1 MAGTTE
7 QLGINGQLAEMKTFY
22 SKQLL
27 ARLVPAL
34 EHANHG
40 LAEDIPPHAGKAIE
54 KRRFEAYNANV
65 GALAEGTA
73 ILGSA
78 INGTWTPLTFTV
90 SQYGA
95 FSLVSDLLTQ
105 QGFDGIDDMVNAF
118 GENAGLSIDQ
128 IIRDT
133 IAIGGTAIFA
143 STAGSRAQLGSG
155 MRLTNVEVRKAVR
168 KLRVNNAKTFDDGYY
183 HVILH
188 PDTEYDLLSDSSIV
202 NVYQYAADR
211 GEDNPLIQ
219 GAVPAIYGAKFY
231 RTSQAK
237 VLPTAGMTGTTATD
251 VYITLFLGRD
261 AYLVSRFSTQ
271 NVRTIIKP
279 IGTAGPIDPLD
290 QFGSIGW
297 KASVVAGVLNSN
309 ALVRVEHT
317 ASLSANGNG

>member
-1 MAGTTE
+1 MATTE
-7 QLGINGQLAEMKTFY
+7 LIGVAGMTAELKTFY

-54 KRRFEAYNANV
+54 KRRFESYTAQT
-65 GALAEGTA
+65 GTLTEGTA
-73 ILGSA
+73 ALASA
-78 INGTWTPLTFTV
+78 INGTWTALTFTV

-95 FSLVSDLLTQ
+95 FALVSDVLAQ
-105 QGFDGIDDMVNAF
+105 QGFDGLDDMVNAF
-118 GENAGLSIDQ
+118 GENAGNSIDQ
-128 IIRDT
+128 VIRDT
-133 IAIGGTAIFA
+133 IVAGTTVIYA
-143 STAGSRAQLGSG
+143 STAGSRGGLASG

-183 HVILH
+183 HAIIH
-188 PDTEYDLLSDSSIV
+188 PDTEYDLMSDSSVV

-231 RTSQAK
+231 RTSNAK
-237 VLPTAGMTGTTATD
+237 VFPTAGQSGTTATD
-251 VYITLFLGRD
+251 IYATLFVGRD
-261 AYLVSRFSTQ
+261 SYLVSRFSTQ

-279 IGTAGPIDPLD
+279 IGTAGPLDPLD

-297 KASVVAGVLNSN
+297 KASVVAGILQQN
-309 ALVRVEHT
+309 AIVRVEST
-317 ASLSANGNG
+317 SSLASNGNG

>member
-1 MAGTTE
+1 MADELFGAA
-7 QLGINGQLAEMKTFY
+7 GMLAEMKTFY

-54 KRRFEAYNANV
+54 KRRFESYTANTT
-65 GALAEGTA
+65 ALTEGTP
-73 ILGSA
+73 ILTNA
-78 INGTWTPLTFTV
+78 INGTWTAVTLTI

-95 FSLVSDLLTQ
+95 FALVSDVLTQ

-118 GENAGLSIDQ
+118 GENAGNSIDQ
-128 IIRDT
+128 IIRDGLANNAT
-133 IAIGGTAIFA
+133 TVILA
-143 STAGSRAQLGSG
+143 STAGSYGGLASG

-188 PDTEYDLLSDSSIV
+188 PDSEYDLLSDSSVV

-219 GAVPAIYGAKFY
+219 GAVPAVYGAKFY
-231 RTSQAK
+231 RTSNAK
-237 VLPTAGMTGTTATD
+237 VWIGSSMSGNTATD
-251 VYITLFLGRD
+251 VYATMFLGRD

-279 IGTAGPIDPLD
+279 IGTAGPLDPLD

-297 KASVVAGVLNSN
+297 KASVVAGILNQN
-309 ALVRVEHT
+309 ALVLVKHT
-317 ASLSANGNG
+317 SSLAASGNG

>member
-1 MAGTTE
+1 MASTE
-7 QLGINGQLAEMKTFY
+7 QIGVNGMTNELKTFY

-54 KRRFEAYNANV
+54 KRRFEAYGAQTA
-65 GALAEGTA
+65 ALAEGTA

-78 INGTWTPLTFTV
+78 LNGTWTALTFTV
-90 SQYGA
+90 SQFGA
-95 FSLVSDLLTQ
+95 FALVSDLLTQ

-118 GENAGLSIDQ
+118 GENAGLSIDS
-128 IIRDT
+128 IIRDV
-133 IAIGGTAIFA
+133 IAVGGTVIYA
-143 STAGSRAQLGSG
+143 STAGSRGGLASG

-188 PDTEYDLLSDSSIV
+188 PDAEYDLLSDASIV

-231 RTSQAK
+231 RTSNAK
-237 VLPTAGMTGTTATD
+237 VIPTAGMTGTTATD
-251 VYITLFLGRD
+251 VYSTMFLGRD
-261 AYLVSRFSTQ
+261 SYLVSRFSTQ

-279 IGTAGPIDPLD
+279 IGTAGPLDPLD

-297 KASVVAGVLNSN
+297 KASVVAGVLNVN
-309 ALVRVEHT
+309 ALIRVEHT

>member
-1 MAGTTE
+1 MATTE
-7 QLGINGQLAEMKTFY
+7 LVGVAGMTNELKTYY

-54 KRRFEAYNANV
+54 KRRFESYTANTA
-65 GALAEGTA
+65 ALTEGTP
-73 ILGSA
+73 ILSNA
-78 INGTWTPLTFTV
+78 INGTWTAVTLTI

-95 FSLVSDLLTQ
+95 FALVSDVLTQ

-118 GENAGLSIDQ
+118 GENAGNSIDQ
-128 IIRDT
+128 IIRDGLANNATT
-133 IAIGGTAIFA
+133 IILA
-143 STAGSRAQLGSG
+143 STAGSFGGLSSG

-188 PDTEYDLLSDSSIV
+188 PDSEYDLLSDSSIQ

-231 RTSQAK
+231 RTSNAK
-237 VLPTAGMTGTTATD
+237 VWIGSAQSGNTKTD
-251 VYITLFLGRD
+251 VYATLFLGRD

-279 IGTAGPIDPLD
+279 IGTAGPLDPLD

-297 KASVVAGVLNSN
+297 KASVVAGILNQN
-309 ALVRVEHT
+309 AIVMVEHT
-317 ASLSANGNG
+317 SSLAASGNG

>member
-1 MAGTTE
+1 MATTE
-7 QLGINGQLAEMKTFY
+7 LIGVAGMTPELKTFY

-54 KRRFEAYNANV
+54 KRRFESYVAQT
-65 GALAEGTA
+65 GALVEGTA
-73 ILGSA
+73 ILTSA
-78 INGTWTPLTFTV
+78 INGTWTALTFTV
-90 SQYGA
+90 SQFGA
-95 FSLVSDLLTQ
+95 FALVSDVLTQ

-118 GENAGLSIDQ
+118 GENAGNSIDQ
-128 IIRDT
+128 IIRDILVAGST
-133 IAIGGTAIFA
+133 VIYA
-143 STAGSRAQLGSG
+143 STGTSRANLASG

-168 KLRVNNAKTFDDGYY
+168 KLRLNNAKTFEDGYY

-188 PDTEYDLLSDSSIV
+188 PDAEYDLLSDSSVV

-231 RTSQAK
+231 RTSNAK
-237 VLPTAGMTGTTATD
+237 VFPTGAGSGTTATD
-251 VYITLFLGRD
+251 VYATLFLGRD
-261 AYLVSRFSTQ
+261 SYLVSRFSTQ

-279 IGTAGPIDPLD
+279 IGTAGPLDPLD

-297 KASVVAGVLNSN
+297 KASVVAGILNQN
-309 ALVRVEHT
+309 AIVRVEHT
-317 ASLSANGNG
+317 SSQTANGAG

>member
-1 MAGTTE
+1 MATTE
-7 QLGINGQLAEMKTFY
+7 LLGAAGMTNELKTFY

-40 LAEDIPPHAGKAIE
+40 LAEDIPPHAGKVIE
-54 KRRFEAYNANV
+54 KRRFESFAAQT
-65 GALAEGTA
+65 GTLTEGTGV
-73 ILGSA
+73 LTSA
-78 INGTWTPLTFTV
+78 INGTWTALTFTV

-95 FSLVSDLLTQ
+95 FSLVSDVLAQ
-105 QGFDGIDDMVNAF
+105 QGFDGLDDMVNAF
-118 GENAGLSIDQ
+118 GENAGNSIDQ
-128 IIRDT
+128 VIRDLLV
-133 IAIGGTAIFA
+133 AGGTVIFA
-143 STAGSRAQLGSG
+143 STAGSRGGLASG

-183 HVILH
+183 HALIH
-188 PDTEYDLLSDSSIV
+188 PDSEFDLMSDSSIL

-231 RTSQAK
+231 RTSNAK
-237 VLPTAGMTGTTATD
+237 TIPTGSAGTASAADT
-251 VYITLFLGRD
+251 YITLFCGRD
-261 AYLVSRFSTQ
+261 SYLVSRFSTQ

-279 IGTAGPIDPLD
+279 IGTAGPLDPLD

-309 ALVRVEHT
+309 ALIRVEHT
-317 ASLSANGNG
+317 SSLGTGG

>member
-1 MAGTTE
+1 MPTTE
-7 QLGINGQLAEMKTFY
+7 VIGVAGMTAELKTFY

-54 KRRFEAYNANV
+54 KRRFESYAANT
-65 GALAEGTA
+65 GALVEGTG

-78 INGTWTPLTFTV
+78 INGTWTAITFTV

-95 FSLVSDLLTQ
+95 FALVSDVLAQ
-105 QGFDGIDDMVNAF
+105 QGFDGLDDMVNAF
-118 GENAGLSIDQ
+118 GENAGNSIDQ
-128 IIRDT
+128 LIRE
-133 IAIGGTAIFA
+133 AIVGGTTVLYA
-143 STAGSRAQLGSG
+143 STAGSRGGLASG
-155 MRLTNVEVRKAVR
+155 MRLSNVEIRKAVR

-183 HVILH
+183 HAIIH
-188 PDTEYDLLSDSSIV
+188 PDAEFDLMSDTSVVS
-202 NVYQYAADR
+202 VYQYAADR

-231 RTSQAK
+231 RTSNAR
-237 VLPTAGMTGTTATD
+237 VYPTAGQTGTTATD
-251 VYITLFLGRD
+251 VYVTLFLGRD

-279 IGTAGPIDPLD
+279 IGTAGPLDPLD

-297 KASVVAGVLNSN
+297 KASLVAGVLQQN
-309 ALVRVEHT
+309 AIVRVEHT
-317 ASLSANGNG
+317 SSLAANSNG

>member
-1 MAGTTE
+1 MSMPEIIGVAGMT
-7 QLGINGQLAEMKTFY
+7 AELKTFY

-54 KRRFEAYNANV
+54 KRRFESYPV
-65 GALAEGTA
+65 QLSALTEGSVS
-73 ILGSA
+73 IPSG
-78 INGTWTPLTFTV
+78 INGTWTALTFTIQ
-90 SQYGA
+90 QYGA
-95 FSLVSDLLTQ
+95 FALVSDVLAQ
-105 QGFDGIDDMVNAF
+105 QGFDGLDDMVNAF
-118 GENAGLSIDQ
+118 GENAGNSIDQ
-128 IIRDT
+128 IIRD
-133 IAIGGTAIFA
+133 AITGAGGTVIFA
-143 STAGSRAQLGSG
+143 STAGSRGALASG

-183 HVILH
+183 HAIIH
-188 PDTEYDLLSDSSIV
+188 PDSEYDLMSDSSIL

-231 RTSQAK
+231 RTSNAK
-237 VLPTAGMTGTTATD
+237 VIPTGSQTGTTATD
-251 VYITLFLGRD
+251 VYITLFMGRD
-261 AYLVSRFSTQ
+261 SYLVSRFGTQ

-279 IGTAGPIDPLD
+279 IGTAGPLDPLD

-297 KASVVAGVLNSN
+297 KASVVAGRLQDN
-309 ALVRVEHT
+309 AILRVEHT
-317 ASLSANGNG
+317 SSLSANGNG

>member
-1 MAGTTE
+1 MATE
-7 QLGINGQLAEMKTFY
+7 RIDAGGMSPAENKTFY

-40 LAEDIPPHAGKAIE
+40 LAEDIPPHAGKIIE
-54 KRRFEAYNANV
+54 KRRFESYNANV
-65 GALAEGTA
+65 TALTEGTP
-73 ILGSA
+73 ILTNA
-78 INGTWTPLTFTV
+78 INGTWSVLPFTI

-95 FSLVSDLLTQ
+95 FAIVSDVLTQ

-118 GENAGLSIDQ
+118 GENAGNSIDQ

-133 IAIGGTAIFA
+133 LVQGTTVINA
-143 STAGSRAQLGSG
+143 STAGSSGGLASG

-188 PDTEYDLLSDSSIV
+188 PDAEFDLLSDSSVV

-231 RTSQAK
+231 RTSNAK
-237 VLPTAGMTGTTATD
+237 VWLSSALGGTTVTD
-251 VYITLFLGRD
+251 VYATLFIGRD

-279 IGTAGPIDPLD
+279 IGTAGPLDPLD

-297 KASVVAGVLNSN
+297 KASVVAGILNQN
-309 ALVRVEHT
+309 ALVVVKHT
-317 ASLSANGNG
+317 SSLSATGNG

>member
-1 MAGTTE
+1 MADELIGVAGMTNE
-7 QLGINGQLAEMKTFY
+7 LKTFY

-54 KRRFEAYNANV
+54 KRRFESYSANTS
-65 GALAEGTA
+65 ALTEGTP
-73 ILGSA
+73 ILTNA
-78 INGTWTPLTFTV
+78 INGTWTAVTLTI

-95 FSLVSDLLTQ
+95 FALVSDVLTQ

-118 GENAGLSIDQ
+118 GENAGNSIDQ
-128 IIRDT
+128 IIRDGLANNAT
-133 IAIGGTAIFA
+133 TVILA
-143 STAGSRAQLGSG
+143 STAGSYGGLASG

-188 PDTEYDLLSDSSIV
+188 PDSEFDLLSDSSVV

-219 GAVPAIYGAKFY
+219 GAVPAVYGAKFY
-231 RTSQAK
+231 RTSNAK
-237 VLPTAGMTGTTATD
+237 VWIGSAQSGNTKTD
-251 VYITLFLGRD
+251 VYATLFLGRD

-279 IGTAGPIDPLD
+279 IGTAGPLDPLD

-297 KASVVAGVLNSN
+297 KASVVAGILNQN
-309 ALVRVEHT
+309 ALVMVQHT
-317 ASLSANGNG
+317 SSLAASGNG

>member
-1 MAGTTE
+1 MPTTE
-7 QLGINGQLAEMKTFY
+7 LIGVAGMTNELKTFY

-54 KRRFEAYNANV
+54 KRRFESYAAQT
-65 GALAEGTA
+65 GTLTEGTA

-78 INGTWTPLTFTV
+78 LNGTWTAVTLTV

-95 FSLVSDLLTQ
+95 FALVSDVLAQ
-105 QGFDGIDDMVNAF
+105 QGFDGLDDMVNAF
-118 GENAGLSIDQ
+118 GENAGNSIDQ
-128 IIRDT
+128 IIRDAIVGGST
-133 IAIGGTAIFA
+133 IIYA
-143 STAGSRAQLGSG
+143 STAGSRGGLASG
-155 MRLTNVEVRKAVR
+155 MRLTNVEIRKAVR

-183 HVILH
+183 HAILH
-188 PDTEYDLLSDSSIV
+188 PDAEFDLISDASITS
-202 NVYQYAADR
+202 VYQFAADR

-231 RTSQAK
+231 RTSNAK
-237 VLPTAGMTGTTATD
+237 VFPTAGQSGTTAAD
-251 VYITLFLGRD
+251 VYATLFLGRD

-279 IGTAGPIDPLD
+279 IGTAGPLDPLD

-297 KASVVAGVLNSN
+297 KASVVAGILQNN
-309 ALVRVEHT
+309 AIVRVEHT
-317 ASLSANGNG
+317 SSLGSNGNG

>member
-1 MAGTTE
+1 MATE
-7 QLGINGQLAEMKTFY
+7 LIGVAGQTAELKTFY

-54 KRRFEAYNANV
+54 KRRFESYVAQT
-65 GALAEGTA
+65 GALAEGTGLLA
-73 ILGSA
+73 SA
-78 INGTWTPLTFTV
+78 LNGTWTPILFTV

-95 FSLVSDLLTQ
+95 FALVSDVLTQ

-118 GENAGLSIDQ
+118 GENAGNSIDQ
-128 IIRDT
+128 VIRGS
-133 IAIGGTAIFA
+133 INAGTTVIFA
-143 STAGSRAQLGSG
+143 STAGSRGGLASG
-155 MRLTNVEVRKAVR
+155 MRLTNVEVRKAIR

-183 HVILH
+183 HAILH
-188 PDTEYDLLSDSSIV
+188 PDSEYDLLSDSSIL

-219 GAVPAIYGAKFY
+219 GAVPAVYGAKFY
-231 RTSQAK
+231 RTANATIF
-237 VLPTAGMTGTTATD
+237 PTAGQSGTTATD
-251 VYITLFLGRD
+251 VYATLFLGRD

-279 IGTAGPIDPLD
+279 IGTAGPLDPLD

-297 KASVVAGVLNSN
+297 KASVVAGILNQN
-309 ALVRVEHT
+309 AIVRVEHT
-317 ASLSANGNG
+317 ASQSVNGNG

>member
-1 MAGTTE
+1 MTTE
-7 QLGINGQLAEMKTFY
+7 LIGAGGMTPAEIKTFY

-54 KRRFEAYNANV
+54 KRRFESYSANTA
-65 GALAEGTA
+65 ALAEGTGLLA
-73 ILGSA
+73 SA
-78 INGTWTPLTFTV
+78 INGTWTPLTFTI

-95 FSLVSDLLTQ
+95 FALVSDVLTQ

-118 GENAGLSIDQ
+118 GENAGNSIDQ
-128 IIRDT
+128 IIRDG
-133 IAIGGTAIFA
+133 IVAGTNVIYA
-143 STAGSRAQLGSG
+143 STAGSRGGLTSG

-188 PDTEYDLLSDSSIV
+188 PDSEYDLLSDSSIV

-219 GAVPAIYGAKFY
+219 GAVPTVYGAKFY
-231 RTSQAK
+231 RTSNAK
-237 VLPTAGMTGTTATD
+237 VFPSSAQGATTTTD
-251 VYITLFLGRD
+251 VYATLFLGRD

-279 IGTAGPIDPLD
+279 IGTAGPLDPLD

-297 KASVVAGVLNSN
+297 KASVVSGILNQN

-317 ASLSANGNG
+317 SALAAAGNG

>member
-1 MAGTTE
+1 MAMPEIIGVAGMT
-7 QLGINGQLAEMKTFY
+7 AELKTFY

-54 KRRFEAYNANV
+54 KRRFESYTAQTS
-65 GALAEGTA
+65 ALTEGTVS
-73 ILGSA
+73 ISSG
-78 INGTWTPLTFTV
+78 INGTWTALTFTV

-95 FSLVSDLLTQ
+95 FALVSDVLAQ
-105 QGFDGIDDMVNAF
+105 QGFDGLDDMVNAF
-118 GENAGLSIDQ
+118 GENAGNSIDQ
-128 IIRDT
+128 IIRDV
-133 IAIGGTAIFA
+133 IVAGTTVIYA
-143 STAGSRAQLGSG
+143 STAGSRGGLSSG

-183 HVILH
+183 HAIIH
-188 PDTEYDLLSDSSIV
+188 PDSEYDLMSDSSIV

-231 RTSQAK
+231 RTSNAK
-237 VLPTAGMTGTTATD
+237 VFPTAGQGGTTATD
-251 VYITLFLGRD
+251 VYATLFLGRD
-261 AYLVSRFSTQ
+261 SYLVSRFGTQ

-279 IGTAGPIDPLD
+279 IGTAGPLDPLD

-297 KASVVAGVLNSN
+297 KASVVAGVLQQN
-309 ALVRVEHT
+309 AMARVEHT
-317 ASLSANGNG
+317 SSLAANGNG

>member
-1 MAGTTE
+1 VATTE
-7 QLGINGQLAEMKTFY
+7 LIGVAGMTNELKTFY

-54 KRRFEAYNANV
+54 KRRFESYTAQTT
-65 GALAEGTA
+65 ALTEGTA
-73 ILGSA
+73 VLSSA
-78 INGTWTPLTFTV
+78 INGTWTALTFTV

-95 FSLVSDLLTQ
+95 FALVSDVLAQ
-105 QGFDGIDDMVNAF
+105 QGFDGLDDMVNAF
-118 GENAGLSIDQ
+118 GENAGNSIDQ
-128 IIRDT
+128 IIRDS
-133 IAIGGTAIFA
+133 IVAGGTVIYA
-143 STAGSRAQLGSG
+143 STAASRGGLASG

-183 HVILH
+183 HAIIH
-188 PDTEYDLLSDSSIV
+188 PDSEYDLMSDSSIV

-231 RTSQAK
+231 RTSNAK
-237 VLPTAGMTGTTATD
+237 IFPTAGQTGTSATD
-251 VYITLFLGRD
+251 VYITLFVGRD
-261 AYLVSRFSTQ
+261 AYLVSRFGTQ

-279 IGTAGPIDPLD
+279 IGTAGPLDPLD

-297 KASVVAGVLNSN
+297 KASVVAGILQAN
-309 ALVRVEHT
+309 ALIRVEHT
-317 ASLSANGNG
+317 SSLASNGNG